1 MIASLAESISM
12 VLTEPARQHE
22 YMPRLYRWIVSRDNF
37 PFNLLH
43 GI

>member
-12 VLTEPARQHE
+12 VLAESARPDE
-22 YMPRLYRWIVSRDNF
+22 YMPRLYRWIVSRDDF